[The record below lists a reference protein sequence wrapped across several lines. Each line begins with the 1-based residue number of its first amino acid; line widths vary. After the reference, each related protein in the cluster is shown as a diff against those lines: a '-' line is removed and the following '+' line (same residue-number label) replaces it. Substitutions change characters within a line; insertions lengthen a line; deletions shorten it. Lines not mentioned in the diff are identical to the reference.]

1 MKKNYITPEIKVI
14 QLEAL
19 CNEGLNIASVH
30 RADLKGDVSANL
42 MWSTRMR
49 PRLKTKTC
57 GESRTAIIGAMTDTI
72 VCYRNR

>member
-30 RADLKGDVSANL
+30 RADLKGECISKFDVVNEDA
-42 MWSTRMR
+42 
-49 PRLKTKTC
+49 TKTEYKDLW
-57 GESRTAIIGAMTDTI
+57 GDSNSNKWGND
-72 VCYRNR
+72 